1 LSSQSGPQGNPQ
13 MWITAGRISIH
24 PELGVAGNRWT
35 AVLDCCMSFN
45 VAGNYD
51 PGTWPRPKF
60 LLWSERY
67 TVRRG
72 FADEIAD

>member
-1 LSSQSGPQGNPQ
+1 
-13 MWITAGRISIH
+13 MWITASRISIH
-24 PELGVAGNRWT
+24 PELEWPGT

-45 VAGNYD
+45 LAGNEGL
-51 PGTWPRPKF
+51 GTCPRPAF

-72 FADEIAD
+72 FADGMAD